1 MGKIHNLFI
10 TIISQDLLVKKPQK
24 ARAVLAKVISVSISR
39 QYTSAPAFGDSRD
52 RIVVSVTSVGP
63 KMPLRCILL

>member
-52 RIVVSVTSVGP
+52 RIVVSVANVGP